1 MRAGTRARARAVAAV
16 LVLGALGGCA
26 TNPDAS
32 PAKPT
37 GTAPEQAAGTEEGK
51 DNGKDNQD
59 AEAGGRPLAAKGD
72 PVGPKGSAC
81 PMPVTFD
88 AAEGWQPKPLYTAES
103 DPNGD
108 FAELYQRG
116 PVTLLCEID
125 AKPAG
130 HVGFLRVWASGKA
143 GEEPRAVLRA
153 FLESGGEGIE
163 DEKWSTFRTG
173 SLTGVEV
180 AYTGYSELLEES
192 KKQRAFAVPVP
203 SGVAVVDLG
212 GMDDEEHEAMLPAYE
227 LARQTLRTG

>member
-1 MRAGTRARARAVAAV
+1 MAAV

-26 TNPDAS
+26 TTPDAA
-32 PAKPT
+32 PATAT
-37 GTAPEQAAGTEEGK
+37 GTAAEQAAGAGDGK
-51 DNGKDNQD
+51 DDGADNSKDAAEGNQD
-59 AEAGGRPLAAKGD
+59 AEAGRPLAAKGD
-72 PVGPKGSAC
+72 PVGPKGSDC

-88 AAEGWQPKPLYTAES
+88 AAEGWRPKPLDPAES

-108 FAELYQRG
+108 FAELYRRG

-163 DEKWSTFRTG
+163 DEKWSTFTTG

-203 SGVAVVDLG
+203 GGVTVVDLG

-227 LARQTLRTG
+227 LARGTLRTG